1 MVSTVSSFFV
11 RLIADRIVGRRRW
24 WVRAGRGLKERNG
37 LAGRVKR
44 VCVKAGDEVGKL
56 KRVASIAEE
65 EEKRDQVWDTEF
77 CLILSLC
84 KLSRGRVG
92 KCKISENPLE
102 Y

>member
-37 LAGRVKR
+37 LAGRVK
-44 VCVKAGDEVGKL
+44 AGDEVGKL

-65 EEKRDQVWDTEF
+65 EEDKRPSCGT
-77 CLILSLC
+77 LSFA
-84 KLSRGRVG
+84 LSYRCVNFEQG
-92 KCKISENPLE
+92 
-102 Y
+102 